1 MPPSPDVR
9 RVVVTSWSRRPAART
24 ASGLARDAP
33 RAWRTSSCRR
43 PRRAAAPR
51 TGTALDCP
59 ESARRGRKLR
69 TVKWPPRYAWTNF
82 WWRNLRGP
90 VRIWIGKRWRGRLTR
105 SSLLHPRLAASV
117 QRVDGWMEHPMIH
130 LFNNVDQWETV
141 FEIRPGEPTP
151 AAIAPKPADYG
162 YEDPPPGEEG
172 LEAPSSFW
180 PKFEHRFRPAE
191 ETWFAA
197 ALPAALRAGKTA
209 KRRSRCS
216 RRS

>member
-1 MPPSPDVR
+1 
-9 RVVVTSWSRRPAART
+9 
-24 ASGLARDAP
+24 
-33 RAWRTSSCRR
+33 
-43 PRRAAAPR
+43 
-51 TGTALDCP
+51 
-59 ESARRGRKLR
+59 
-69 TVKWPPRYAWTNF
+69 
-82 WWRNLRGP
+82 
-90 VRIWIGKRWRGRLTR
+90 
-105 SSLLHPRLAASV
+105 
-117 QRVDGWMEHPMIH
+117 MEHPMIH

-197 ALPAALRAGKTA
+197 ALPAALRAGKTGEEA
-209 KRRSRCS
+209 ITLFTKVRSSQR
-216 RRS
+216 